1 MIRVSFYASLSL
13 AAISASTVSA
23 LKFQD
28 ENFLSQME
36 NNVETGADLDLNAD
50 IDTMASTENESD
62 LDAGLDAGLDADLD
76 SDLDAEWSFSSML
89 KKGAGMASK
98 GFSAAKN
105 WITGNK
111 KKPPP
116 KKKAA
121 VAAKKAANAN
131 KAALAKK

>member
-1 MIRVSFYASLSL
+1 MIRVSFYASLSM
-13 AAISASTVSA
+13 AAISATTVSA

-28 ENFLSQME
+28 DNVLSQME
-36 NNVETGADLDLNAD
+36 NNVESGADLDLDAD
-50 IDTMASTENESD
+50 IDTMANTENESD
-62 LDAGLDAGLDADLD
+62 LDADLDADLD
-76 SDLDAEWSFSSML
+76 SDLDAEWSLGGLL
-89 KKGAGMASK
+89 KKGAGMASS

-105 WITGNK
+105 WLTGNK

-121 VAAKKAANAN
+121 VAVKKAANAN